1 MPHPSAPTSELSV
14 EAAAPVLLP
23 ARLRAFLRPPVGLQ
37 ARIRWLFLLGAIF
50 NLVTV
55 IPLLVWGSSSSLEL
69 RVAGAIGL
77 CVLGWWWLRGYA
89 NGRFPLAG
97 TLLEVAALGAVA
109 LAVEHPD
116 RILGVLYVGI
126 YFRAVYGSWRAL
138 GLTLLVFAGSYF
150 GPMVVLPAAR
160 VTTEEAV
167 QQLIGLVLSTGMMG
181 TLALA
186 LRRHER
192 SAAREH
198 VLAQAG
204 AALVAATDRAQ
215 VYAAVL
221 RATSAVLTAASV
233 TRLSLSVG
241 RGDTFVSV
249 AAEGLEADG
258 LPGTSVRLSQ
268 LPAGYGHATR
278 TMQQVVDAAA
288 AAELEPVVG
297 YRPHQGSVLLIALRI
312 RDETTGMLVVESSHP
327 LASEYID
334 GLNTLAAVAALALE
348 NAHRVDE
355 LAHMAFHDALTG
367 LANRALLI
375 DRLERAVAR
384 ANRHHVHVGVLFL
397 DLDNF
402 KTINDSLGHE
412 AGDQLLIAVAE
423 RLRTCMRAEDTAA
436 RLGGDEFTMVL
447 EEIGDASDALAAA
460 ERIRA
465 AFISPF
471 YLGERDVYVTTS
483 LGVAVSR
490 PGQESAD
497 DLLRNADVAL
507 YLSKTTGK
515 ARHTLFEASM
525 GEIALERLELETDL
539 RQALERREF
548 RVVYQ
553 PIVSLSDGRV
563 AEVEALVRWQHPTR
577 GLILP
582 ARFISLAEET
592 GLIVP
597 IGSWVLEQACR
608 QASIWQAQYPAETAL
623 VISVNLSAC
632 QFQQSDLLIADIR
645 RILDVTGLDARSLKL
660 ELTESVLMQD
670 ADASLET
677 MQALTSLGIRLAI
690 DDFGTGYSSL
700 SYLKRF
706 PVDTLKID
714 RSFVAGLGQ
723 DAQDTAIVRSVV
735 ALAKTLSLNVTA
747 EGIETSLQ
755 EGELRALGCELGQGY
770 LFARPVSAGEVDLLL
785 ADGAPLVADGTPR
798 KLDRRAA

>member
-1 MPHPSAPTSELSV
+1 MASSFTPSSAQSLGGATRG
-14 EAAAPVLLP
+14 AW
-23 ARLRAFLRPPVGLQ
+23 RAFQHFSRPPTGLQ
-37 ARIRWLFLLGAIF
+37 ARIRWLFLLGGLF
-50 NLVTV
+50 NLVMAV
-55 IPLLVWGSSSSLEL
+55 PLLVWGSSSALEL

-77 CVLGWWWLRGYA
+77 AVLGWWWLRGYA
-89 NGRFPLAG
+89 KGHFPLAG
-97 TLLEVAALGAVA
+97 IVLEFAALGVVA
-109 LAVEHPD
+109 LAVQSPD
-116 RILGVLYVGI
+116 RILGVLYVGL
-126 YFRAVYGSWRAL
+126 YFRAVYGSWRTL
-138 GLTLLVFAGSYF
+138 GPTLLIFAGGYF
-150 GPMVVLPAAR
+150 GPMILLPVAR
-160 VTTEEAV
+160 VSAEEAV
-167 QQLIGLVLSTGMMG
+167 QQLIGFVLSTGMMG
-181 TLALA
+181 TPALA

-204 AALVAATDRAQ
+204 AALVAATDRTQ

-221 RATSAVLTAASV
+221 QATSAVLSEASV

-241 RGDTFVSV
+241 RADTFVCV

-258 LPGTSVRLSQ
+258 LLGATVRLGEIPTAYRHSS
-268 LPAGYGHATR
+268 A
-278 TMQQVVDAAA
+278 TMQRAIDAAA
-288 AAELEPVVG
+288 ATELESALG
-297 YRPHQGSVLLIALRI
+297 YRPHQGSILLTRLRI
-312 RDETTGMLVVESSHP
+312 KDETTGMLVVESSQP
-327 LASEYID
+327 LPSEYID
-334 GLNTLAAVAALALE
+334 GLMTLAAEAALALE
-348 NAHRVDE
+348 NARRVDE

-367 LANRALLI
+367 LANRALLF

-384 ANRHHVHVGVLFL
+384 ANRRGGRVGVLFM

-412 AGDQLLIAVAE
+412 AGDRLLIAVAE

-436 RLGGDEFTMVL
+436 RLGGDEFTIVL
-447 EEIGDASDALAAA
+447 EEIGEPSEALAAA

-465 AFISPF
+465 AFVSPF
-471 YLGERDVYVTTS
+471 YLNERDVYVTTS

-507 YLSKTTGK
+507 YLSKTAGK
-515 ARHTLFEASM
+515 ARHTLFETSM
-525 GEIALERLELETDL
+525 GQNALERLELETDL
-539 RQALERREF
+539 RQALGRQEF

-577 GLILP
+577 GTIMPGL
-582 ARFISLAEET
+582 FIPLAEET

-608 QASIWQAQYPAETAL
+608 QASAWHDQYPMAPPL
-623 VISVNLSAC
+623 VMSVNLSAC
-632 QFQQSDLLIADIR
+632 QFQQSDLLMADIR
-645 RILDVTGLDARSLKL
+645 RILDATGLDARSLKL
-660 ELTESVLMQD
+660 ELTESVLMQN
-670 ADASLET
+670 ADASLDT
-677 MQALTSLGIRLAI
+677 MRALKSMGIRLAI

-747 EGIETSLQ
+747 EGIETAAQ
-755 EGELRALGCELGQGY
+755 EGELRALGCEQGQGY
-770 LFARPVSAGEVDLLL
+770 LFARPVSAVEVDILL
-785 ADGAPLVADGTPR
+785 ADGAPLLADSAPHQPE
-798 KLDRRAA
+798 RRAA